1 MNYTKEELIILPI
14 ILIVMLLSAYL
25 LRKVL
30 LNQKE
35 GVKRI
40 PFLVIT
46 ILIVVLEIIKQI
58 KSIVEGYSMWT
69 FPLHYCSTFFVW
81 FSLAEFTRG
90 EFRERLKSV
99 AFITSFGLTA
109 LFYFYPGGVISDSC
123 SHIFRD
129 FSSFHTFTFHH
140 LAMYYCWLSLFLSEY
155 KPSKKDYKYWVIC
168 MLTYYTIAVI
178 AAHVF
183 NTNYFSI
190 LHNIIPFM
198 ENIRLTFGQVIYTII
213 LGSILIF
220 GGMGVIKLSLLIKSK
235 IEKNK

>member
-1 MNYTKEELIILPI
+1 
-14 ILIVMLLSAYL
+14 
-25 LRKVL
+25 
-30 LNQKE
+30 
-35 GVKRI
+35 
-40 PFLVIT
+40 
-46 ILIVVLEIIKQI
+46 
-58 KSIVEGYSMWT
+58 
-69 FPLHYCSTFFVW
+69 
-81 FSLAEFTRG
+81 
-90 EFRERLKSV
+90 
-99 AFITSFGLTA
+99 
-109 LFYFYPGGVISDSC
+109 
-123 SHIFRD
+123 
-129 FSSFHTFTFHH
+129 
-140 LAMYYCWLSLFLSEY
+140 
-155 KPSKKDYKYWVIC
+155 